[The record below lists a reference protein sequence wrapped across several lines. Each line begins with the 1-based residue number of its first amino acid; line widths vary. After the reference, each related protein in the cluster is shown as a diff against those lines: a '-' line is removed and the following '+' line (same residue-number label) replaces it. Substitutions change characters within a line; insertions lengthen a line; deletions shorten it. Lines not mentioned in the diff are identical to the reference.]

1 MKTLSVRNPYA
12 ALIVAGIKT
21 IENRSWS
28 TRYRGPL
35 LIHAGVTPHLDSIDE
50 VERRFNVCVDKASLR
65 FGGIIGS
72 AVLIDVVTKS
82 SSPWFVGPYGF
93 VLSEARPLEFLALR
107 GRQRFFDA
115 QLAELS

>member
-1 MKTLSVRNPYA
+1 MKALSVRNPYA

-35 LIHAGVTPHLDSIDE
+35 LIHAGVAPHAHSIAE
-50 VERRFNVCVDKASLR
+50 IERRFNVCINQETLR
-65 FGGIIGS
+65 FGGIIGRV
-72 AVLIDVVTKS
+72 VLIDVVTNS
-82 SSPWFVGPYGF
+82 SSPWFVGPYGL
-93 VLSEARPLEFLALR
+93 VLSKPEALNFLPLT

-115 QLAELS
+115 TIPIL